1 MFRAMYKDPK
11 FIGAQITPPNN
22 VTVITDDGIENY
34 TVEKQYFRSEALIDK
49 QMKLLKGTDRGK
61 NKLRELFLEPKV
73 EQKGRFTVTV
83 YEF

>member
-11 FIGAQITPPNN
+11 FIGAQISPPNN
-22 VTVITDDGIENY
+22 VIVITEDGVENY
-34 TVEKQYFRSEALIDK
+34 TVEKQDFRSEALIDK

-61 NKLRELFLEPKV
+61 VKLRELFLEPKV

>member
-22 VTVITDDGIENY
+22 VIVITEDGVENY

-61 NKLRELFLEPKV
+61 NKLRELFLEPRV

>member
-1 MFRAMYKDPK
+1 MFRAMYKDHK

-22 VTVITDDGIENY
+22 VIVITEDGVENY
-34 TVEKQYFRSEALIDK
+34 TVEKHYFRSEALIDK

-61 NKLRELFLEPKV
+61 VKLRELFLEPKV

>member
-22 VTVITDDGIENY
+22 VIVITEDGVENY
-34 TVEKQYFRSEALIDK
+34 TVEKQDFRSEALIDK

-61 NKLRELFLEPKV
+61 NKLRELFLEPRV

>member
-22 VTVITDDGIENY
+22 VIVITEDGVENY

-49 QMKLLKGTDRGK
+49 QMKLLKGTDLGK
-61 NKLRELFLEPKV
+61 NKLRELFLEPRI

>member
-1 MFRAMYKDPK
+1 MYKDPK

-22 VTVITDDGIENY
+22 VIVITEDGIENY

-61 NKLRELFLEPKV
+61 VKLRELFLEPKV